1 MLALALM
8 LLAGCYPDDDKIFE
22 QYADTF
28 KDPADYDPENPDPNS
43 AAHNPYVDLGL
54 TSGLLWAEYNIGAK
68 QMSEKGESFNYSPY
82 IVSTEWGNTWSQPTS
97 ANFNE
102 LISECTWEQ
111 ATIDGI
117 KGYKATGP
125 NENFIFFP
133 SSVYWTSTASADFA
147 SVFIPGTSPRIDKGN
162 YSFSENC
169 YVRAI
174 RKSDDYLNL
183 SQNDISVSAEPQTK
197 EISFTS
203 SQSKVSATSDA
214 GWVSVSVSNGKLTL
228 SFQENTSSAQRT
240 AKVFVE
246 AGKLKR
252 KLTVLQDATNNVLE
266 LSTSKV
272 SFSHKGGQQTVNVT
286 TGGTYK
292 AEPSDAAWLSVS
304 INGNELT
311 ITAKPNSTLSQ
322 KEAYVS
328 VTTGSISKNITILQS
343 AASQSP
349 TATITSVKT
358 STDKIELKG
367 TYDAYDASIEQY
379 GVIYTW
385 SSSSETPDLT
395 LDSYKS
401 ISRSSTSS
409 KRGNI
414 NYTLTGNGS
423 WYGNKNYYFFRIY
436 IKTTDGYVYYS
447 DISKGVVPTSR

>member
-111 ATIDGI
+111 ATIDGVA
-117 KGYKATGP
+117 GYKAIGP

-133 SSVYWTSTASADFA
+133 KEDYWTSTATAGFA
-147 SVFIPGTSPRIDKGN
+147 SVFIPGTSPRVDKGN
-162 YSFSENC
+162 YEFSERC

-174 RKSDDYLNL
+174 RKSDETLEL
-183 SQNDISVSAEPQTK
+183 SQKDISVSAEPQTK
-197 EISFTS
+197 EIPYTS
-203 SQSKVSATSDA
+203 SQSKVSATSDSE
-214 GWVSVSVSNGKLTL
+214 WLSVSVSNGKLTL
-228 SFQENTSSAQRT
+228 SIKENTSSTQRT

-252 KLTVLQDATNNVLE
+252 KLTVLQDATNNFLE

-272 SFSHKGGQQTVNVT
+272 SFSHKGGQQTVKVT

-292 AEPSDAAWLSVS
+292 AEPSDESWLSVS
-304 INGNELT
+304 ISGGELK
-311 ITAKPNSTLSQ
+311 ITAVPNSTLAS
-322 KEAYVS
+322 KEASVT
-328 VTTGSISKNITILQS
+328 VTTGSVSKSITVTQS

-349 TATITSVKT
+349 TATITSVNT

-367 TYDAYDASIEQY
+367 SYDAYDASIQQY
-379 GVIYTW
+379 GIIYTY
-385 SSSSETPDLT
+385 SSSSSAPDLT
-395 LDSYKS
+395 LDSYKG

-414 NYTLTGNGS
+414 NFTLTGNGS

-436 IKTTDGYVYYS
+436 VRTTDGCVYYS
-447 DISKGVVPTSR
+447 DVSKGVVPTSK